1 MATNSTAN
9 NASANVV
16 SKSATANA
24 ANEQPVKTRR
34 VLETRDQWAVIF
46 NHTVSL
52 VVTLFEGKDLP
63 SDPRKGFAFGTTSEA
78 PHARGYAQSLLAGFA
93 SKKAGK
99 VLAQTVGLTEQADRH
114 KLAIAILL
122 KTKLGGGDESKAKSI
137 LGKAEPKQARAF
149 AEAVLAALNNAVV
162 EQPTKPEIAPT
173 EQPTETAKPKR
184 QRSTRKKSAK

>member
-149 AEAVLAALNNAVV
+149 AEAVLAALNNVVV
-162 EQPTKPEIAPT
+162 EQPTKPETAPT

>member
-1 MATNSTAN
+1 MATNSTVN

-99 VLAQTVGLTEQADRH
+99 VLAQTVGLTEQADRK

-149 AEAVLAALNNAVV
+149 AEAVLATLNNVVV
-162 EQPTKPEIAPT
+162 EQPTESETAPT
-173 EQPTETAKPKR
+173 EQPTKTAKPKR

>member
-149 AEAVLAALNNAVV
+149 AEAVLATLNNYVV
-162 EQPTKPEIAPT
+162 EQPTKPETAPT

-184 QRSTRKKSAK
+184 QRNTRKKSAK